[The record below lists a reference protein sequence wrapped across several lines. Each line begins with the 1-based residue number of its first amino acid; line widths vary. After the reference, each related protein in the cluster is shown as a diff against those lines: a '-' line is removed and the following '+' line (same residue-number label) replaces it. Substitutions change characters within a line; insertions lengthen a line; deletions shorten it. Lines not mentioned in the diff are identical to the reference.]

1 MKKFSKISTVVLVL
15 LLLASLFVA
24 CDTSQDEKPSD
35 TQEHVHTFEQS
46 FSNDSEYHW
55 HKATCEHVNEV
66 SGKERHKF
74 NAGVLNADGTEKVF
88 TCTVCRYTKNV
99 KVEKE
104 EVKATVKQSK
114 IDLST
119 FRVNIPEGT
128 KYLGI
133 TTKKNGAKTSSDS
146 DNPEVSQYLSAFSDF
161 NELINKEITFS
172 QIRKVFLKHEM
183 IPTYIETTETVVTD
197 RPIYEMV
204 EDPQTGEM
212 IQKTDEN
219 GQPVQAKDE
228 NGNLLF
234 ETEEIVKREIVGEE
248 YKKLFSYDVDG
259 DIKHAIHETVDGIV
273 KYYAADS
280 YGNAILSDGER
291 VQVAL
296 PKEGVDWQYVYEK
309 DSQNNELYLR
319 DSEGGYVFADE
330 LEEDKIDP
338 KEKLVE
344 VSIEESQD
352 TFALDIIKLKVVN
365 NFAFICFS
373 IPIPDKCYYGGTYTI
388 EEADGTITRFT
399 SKDLPTRKDES
410 NAATYDSVD
419 YYTNRFVQSYVLD
432 TTTGKIY
439 PLGNESASYNL
450 DEIDEFGMAMMGS
463 KKYEIRL
470 DENGVNLTL
479 RDISS
484 NIVDYEGNNALA
496 VYKDRNGI
504 IYVKESYENRVK
516 TDIVH
521 YDNINVTFVYY
532 SLYFDGGY
540 EEWKA
545 PAFVFDLKNNAYSFK
560 DGKLK
565 MVIGYDK
572 TTNQLKYSDK
582 DYSQTQERLRIRPLK
597 EGTNFYDSVE
607 DMFFLNGKL
616 FSLTTIRHLAIYRT
630 RLHSYLICDV
640 NGIEEG
646 KYITKLFVSF
656 DSQHDTVITDI
667 VAYNIE
673 KYSDNYNDR
682 MEKILSYAYNDG
694 IIFIN
699 PNLGELRIIYI
710 KSKDFLTA
718 EEMKNWKR
726 VDSSIAA
733 CYPLLGKNIYYKD
746 ITLQYNG
753 DNFDVNDGNTIQKI
767 ELPVINYDNNS
778 ILFKLIGNRTQYGV
792 GIYCFSLDLEGSLPD
807 IVICYNTAD
816 EATIKREPQKDTSYI
831 ITISPIN

>member
-24 CDTSQDEKPSD
+24 CDTSQGEKPND

-88 TCTVCRYTKNV
+88 TCTVCRYTKSV

-104 EVKATVKQSK
+104 EVKTTVKQSK

-119 FRVNIPEGT
+119 FRVNIPEGA

-146 DNPEVSQYLSAFSDF
+146 DTPEVSQYLSAFSDF

-197 RPIYEMV
+197 RPIYELV

-273 KYYAADS
+273 KYYAADAD
-280 YGNAILSDGER
+280 GTAILSDGER

-309 DSQNNELYLR
+309 DSQDNELYLR
-319 DSEGGYVFADE
+319 DSEGGCVFADE
-330 LEEDKIDP
+330 LEEDEIDP

-439 PLGNESASYNL
+439 PLGNGSASYNL
-450 DEIDEFGMAMMGS
+450 DEIDEFGMATMGS

-792 GIYCFSLDLEGSLPD
+792 GIYYFSLDLEGSLPD